1 MCIFLVKKLSGGV
14 KNRKNRHAG
23 GPNAKMPNLFFHIQG
38 RLTMTGRRKT
48 IAREKK
54 YNALLKRGILLTH
67 RNFPE
72 KPRPKRGG
80 QNRLKN
86 TREWQKTTCIWWP
99 LGLGMRL
106 HCENIIKNGLF
117 WPFFHFKLL

>member
-23 GPNAKMPNLFFHIQG
+23 GPNAKMPNLFFHALRDERTRNRQKLLRI
-38 RLTMTGRRKT
+38 
-48 IAREKK
+48 EKK

-72 KPRPKRGG
+72 KPRWVNKIPLFKRA
-80 QNRLKN
+80 LYFFSILSSF
-86 TREWQKTTCIWWP
+86 C
-99 LGLGMRL
+99 
-106 HCENIIKNGLF
+106 LF
-117 WPFFHFKLL
+117 LVRSSLSA